1 MGKLTYSWSRV
12 KRGDIISFRYPNKEG
27 RILRRS
33 ILVLEPKLTNEA
45 KNPSS
50 KFLIHGIQL
59 EVSNQAV
66 NAPNVMQNILETAGL
81 VEVVD
86 EDKQVYRVDIEEKTQ
101 KVYTSLKS
109 LIKQHGIYRTYN
121 YDKASKSQVFLEDLR
136 LPPAYVKDLLGEY

>member
-50 KFLIHGIQL
+50 KFLMHGIQL
-59 EVSNQAV
+59 EVSNQAI
-66 NAPNVMQNILETAGL
+66 NAPNVMQNILESAGF

-86 EDKQVYRVDIEEKTQ
+86 EAKQVYRVEIEGNTQ

-109 LIKQHGIYRTYN
+109 LIKKHGIYRTYN
-121 YDKASKSQVFLEDLR
+121 YDKARKSQVFLEDLR

>member
-66 NAPNVMQNILETAGL
+66 NAPNVMQNILETAGF

-121 YDKASKSQVFLEDLR
+121 YDKARKSQVFLEDLR

>member
-59 EVSNQAV
+59 EVSNQAI
-66 NAPNVMQNILETAGL
+66 NAPNVMQNILETAGF

-136 LPPAYVKDLLGEY
+136 LPPAYVRDLLGEY

>member
-12 KRGDIISFRYPNKEG
+12 KRGDIISFRYPSKEG

-59 EVSNQAV
+59 EVSNQAI
-66 NAPNVMQNILETAGL
+66 NAPNVMQNILETAGF

-136 LPPAYVKDLLGEY
+136 LPSAYVKDLLGEY